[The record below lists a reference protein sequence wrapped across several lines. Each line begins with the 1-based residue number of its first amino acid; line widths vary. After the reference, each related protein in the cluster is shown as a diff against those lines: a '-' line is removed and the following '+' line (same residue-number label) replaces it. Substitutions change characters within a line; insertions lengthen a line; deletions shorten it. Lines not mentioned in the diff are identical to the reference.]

1 MGDIILLVTGFSSDR
16 RKVRVFYHFV
26 MLIFCLVLRIIFVKK
41 TLITTFS
48 VFYSQSGV
56 NNAHKFVIN
65 GLSTFLER
73 KVVNY
78 KTVTNCQK
86 KIFRLC
92 SSFSKAK
99 PGPEVVKRW
108 N

>member
-1 MGDIILLVTGFSSDR
+1 MGDIILLVTGFSSGR

-48 VFYSQSGV
+48 VFYSLSGV

-65 GLSTFLER
+65 GLNTFLER

-86 KIFRLC
+86 KMFRLC